1 MSANESVIWWERL
14 RHEGLLL
21 DAQRLATLNA
31 QKLADFDSWRTDV
44 LRRWVDEFITSQETK
59 GEVRKAEISEFVH
72 HVLTEVCGFDAA
84 GCVRGNAV
92 SPQYRRVV
100 LDGTKMSPALIWNG
114 SNGGQMPVFVHVD
127 SSLRTAKGRQALS
140 RVLQWLRKGG
150 EPLAL
155 LTSGQEWRLV
165 FTGLDFEAWCEWDI
179 SLWFEDGHPSPQ
191 VDALRRLLSPV
202 LWTPE
207 QPGRNAPLHASIL
220 ESRNG
225 QSELSSRLGERVRKA
240 VELLVRCYGD
250 ALPPDADRTFTNDD
264 LYQAAVRVVMRMVV
278 VFFAESRRLLPVD
291 NPYYRHS
298 YGLGGLRESLDRQY
312 HSNRSQLHEQ
322 SGAWPRILALF
333 RMISQGA
340 GHPDLQVPS
349 YGGTLFALGSD
360 TGSGIERALLFLETQ
375 WKSQD
380 AVTRVTDAKVRELID
395 LLSSSLVKIG
405 KGPAHKMPIDFAG
418 LSSEYIGILYEGLLD
433 YELKRAPDNDPIVM
447 LPLGKQPALP
457 LSRLEAMRNQE
468 LKEVFEELISDAK
481 QKSSPEE
488 NGAEPEPEPEAT
500 EIEEEPGNAEEIE
513 ESIEDDL
520 EDPPME
526 DGGYSRALA
535 WAKKIVAAGLMKP
548 KRKRGAPK
556 IQESKIDPEALAK
569 HLVSGL
575 VPCGSLYLVRW
586 GGTRKG
592 SGSFYTQPGLSV
604 PTVRRTLHPLAYDPP
619 RDDEGKVL
627 ADAPWQQWTPKRP
640 EQILSLKVCDPGCG
654 SGSFPVAAL
663 RFLSDSLYDS
673 IWLYHGAAL
682 QNAHLQAGEWEEI
695 ITSIF
700 GKPPAGTLQS
710 ETLPCRPVT
719 DKGEPNPDFEP
730 RLRSLLKR
738 WVVER
743 CVYGVDLNP
752 LAVELAKLA
761 LWIETLD
768 PTLPFSFLDHKI
780 KCGNALVGTSLAL
793 FRHYP
798 AMAWMRRGGNDQ
810 GNDKGSQTKE
820 IDVIRAR
827 IVTPQLKEQISGQ
840 TTTTD
845 LPDVPD
851 PAQVH
856 REALEALTLLHKLPV
871 HQSEERQRL
880 YREKILHNPAIL
892 RLRQALDTW
901 CAVWFWPLRSLD
913 IAPLPKDFQQL
924 TPAQT
929 AVVEALAHEMRYF
942 HWELEFP
949 DVFAGTGGG
958 FDAVIGNPPWETL
971 QPVSKEFFSNI
982 DPLYRTYGKQ
992 EALGKQQEFF
1002 ASTPNLKN
1010 EWENY
1015 VARFKGFANWMKFLA
1030 DPFGFKTDGTS
1041 LFSLG
1046 NGQAGVS
1053 LHREWGR
1060 KRAKFNREKL
1070 GDWAAPL
1077 LYRYQGEGKAY
1088 TYKLFLELCQSL
1100 VKSNGYVGMIVP
1112 SGVYSD
1118 NGSSDLR
1125 SHYLKD
1131 CRWYWI
1137 FSFENKKKIFDIHRS
1152 FKFCPI
1158 VVQKGGSTESIS
1170 TAFMRHNLSDWD
1182 QAERFAVAY
1191 PRAQVEKFSP
1201 HSLSILEIRSD
1212 RDIEILDTIYS
1223 NSVLLGDQSPDGWGI
1238 RYAQG
1243 DFNMTS
1249 DSKLFPPLPKWRENG
1264 YTGPDKFGR
1273 WIGPNGQFALPLYE
1287 GRMVGQF
1294 DFSQKGWVSGKGRG
1308 SVWRDIEWSNKQIE
1322 PQFLMEDDV
1331 FRLGGGFF
1339 SPKIGQM
1346 RVSSATNSRTVI
1358 TTYLSRMPCGD
1369 KVATLHMNSID
1380 SALSLIGILN
1390 SFVLDYSARL
1400 RVGGLQV
1407 DQHILYAFA
1416 VPPPSMIQKTKHF
1429 ALYSASLS
1437 LCNECFSPEW
1447 SVLCG
1452 GGSDLLS
1459 SVSWKQK
1466 WAIRDSE
1473 RIRIRSILDAIS
1485 ASIFSLSWQD
1495 FLVILADCDF
1505 PIGMIPNGINPK
1517 GFWRIDKDKPPELR
1531 HTVLSLVAFH
1541 DLQKMIEAN
1550 GGVREKG
1557 IEAFCNQNNGEG
1569 WMLPETLRLADYGLG
1584 HDDRALEPQPVASV
1598 LGPRFYDWQLAQTPE
1613 ESWAECKRLAEELAA
1628 TSAPVAS
1635 PPAAP
1640 ASPPRPA
1647 LARASRH
1654 TNQESLF

>member
-31 QKLADFDSWRTDV
+31 PKLADFDSWRTDV

-114 SNGGQMPVFVHVD
+114 SNGGQLPVFVLVD

-140 RVLQWLRKGG
+140 RVLQWLRKEG

-457 LSRLEAMRNQE
+457 LSRLEGMTDAD
-468 LKEVFEELISDAK
+468 LKELFAKVEKDGKEAAGEEGEEGSD
-481 QKSSPEE
+481 PESDGDSTE
-488 NGAEPEPEPEAT
+488 AVEVPEDAAEPEMEIDGEDEADASDPDVQLLRALT
-500 EIEEEPGNAEEIE
+500 WARRAVVAGGLVKVKRGKKGQGSSQVEAEIEV
-513 ESIEDDL
+513 
-520 EDPPME
+520 
-526 DGGYSRALA
+526 RAK
-535 WAKKIVAAGLMKP
+535 WMV
-548 KRKRGAPK
+548 
-556 IQESKIDPEALAK
+556 SAL
-569 HLVSGL
+569 VEG
-575 VPCGSLYLVRW
+575 GSLYLVRW

-627 ADAPWQQWTPKRP
+627 ADAPWQQWVSKRP

-673 IWLYHGAAL
+673 IWVYHGVAL

-719 DKGEPNPDFEP
+719 DRGEPNPDFEP

-743 CVYGVDLNP
+743 CIYGVDLNP

-768 PTLPFSFLDHKI
+768 KDLPFSFLDHKI
-780 KCGNALVGTSLAL
+780 KCGNALVGASLAH

-798 AMAWMRRGGNDQ
+798 AMAWMRRGGNDK
-810 GNDKGSQTKE
+810 GNEKGSQTKE
-820 IDVIRAR
+820 IDAIRSG
-827 IVTPQLKEQISGQ
+827 IVTLQLKEAITGQIA
-840 TTTTD
+840 TTD
-845 LPDVPD
+845 LPDLPD
-851 PAQVH
+851 PAHVH
-856 REALEALTLLHKLPV
+856 REAFHALALLHKLPV
-871 HQSEERQRL
+871 NQGEERQRL
-880 YREKILHNPAIL
+880 YREKILHNPAIV
-892 RLRQALDTW
+892 RLRRALDTW
-901 CAVWFWPLRSLD
+901 CAVWFWPLQSLD
-913 IAPLPKDFQQL
+913 IAPMPKDFQQL

-949 DVFAGTGGG
+949 DVFAGAGAG
-958 FDAVIGNPPWETL
+958 
-971 QPVSKEFFSNI
+971 
-982 DPLYRTYGKQ
+982 
-992 EALGKQQEFF
+992 
-1002 ASTPNLKN
+1002 
-1010 EWENY
+1010 
-1015 VARFKGFANWMKFLA
+1015 
-1030 DPFGFKTDGTS
+1030 S
-1041 LFSLG
+1041 L
-1046 NGQAGVS
+1046 
-1053 LHREWGR
+1053 R
-1060 KRAKFNREKL
+1060 
-1070 GDWAAPL
+1070 
-1077 LYRYQGEGKAY
+1077 
-1088 TYKLFLELCQSL
+1088 
-1100 VKSNGYVGMIVP
+1100 
-1112 SGVYSD
+1112 
-1118 NGSSDLR
+1118 
-1125 SHYLKD
+1125 
-1131 CRWYWI
+1131 
-1137 FSFENKKKIFDIHRS
+1137 
-1152 FKFCPI
+1152 
-1158 VVQKGGSTESIS
+1158 
-1170 TAFMRHNLSDWD
+1170 
-1182 QAERFAVAY
+1182 
-1191 PRAQVEKFSP
+1191 
-1201 HSLSILEIRSD
+1201 
-1212 RDIEILDTIYS
+1212 
-1223 NSVLLGDQSPDGWGI
+1223 
-1238 RYAQG
+1238 
-1243 DFNMTS
+1243 
-1249 DSKLFPPLPKWRENG
+1249 
-1264 YTGPDKFGR
+1264 
-1273 WIGPNGQFALPLYE
+1273 
-1287 GRMVGQF
+1287 
-1294 DFSQKGWVSGKGRG
+1294 
-1308 SVWRDIEWSNKQIE
+1308 
-1322 PQFLMEDDV
+1322 
-1331 FRLGGGFF
+1331 
-1339 SPKIGQM
+1339 
-1346 RVSSATNSRTVI
+1346 
-1358 TTYLSRMPCGD
+1358 
-1369 KVATLHMNSID
+1369 
-1380 SALSLIGILN
+1380 
-1390 SFVLDYSARL
+1390 
-1400 RVGGLQV
+1400 
-1407 DQHILYAFA
+1407 
-1416 VPPPSMIQKTKHF
+1416 
-1429 ALYSASLS
+1429 
-1437 LCNECFSPEW
+1437 
-1447 SVLCG
+1447 
-1452 GGSDLLS
+1452 
-1459 SVSWKQK
+1459 
-1466 WAIRDSE
+1466 
-1473 RIRIRSILDAIS
+1473 
-1485 ASIFSLSWQD
+1485 
-1495 FLVILADCDF
+1495 
-1505 PIGMIPNGINPK
+1505 
-1517 GFWRIDKDKPPELR
+1517 
-1531 HTVLSLVAFH
+1531 
-1541 DLQKMIEAN
+1541 
-1550 GGVREKG
+1550 
-1557 IEAFCNQNNGEG
+1557 
-1569 WMLPETLRLADYGLG
+1569 
-1584 HDDRALEPQPVASV
+1584 
-1598 LGPRFYDWQLAQTPE
+1598 
-1613 ESWAECKRLAEELAA
+1613 
-1628 TSAPVAS
+1628 
-1635 PPAAP
+1635 
-1640 ASPPRPA
+1640 
-1647 LARASRH
+1647 
-1654 TNQESLF
+1654 